1 MEAGRALRPCRPT
14 KRAARP
20 GFHVPRSYLRAI
32 TVSIDERRRRS
43 RNGIEREWRKEPGL
57 SMPRR
62 RMRVTARECVRG
74 ADVRACTRVYIYAS
88 VAPAWD
94 QSGSKSR
101 TARSGSQT
109 TTTTTRGRVARFKRA
124 TQSNCGTRYE
134 RNAQILLN
142 LSARQC
148 PWSKVEQR
156 GE

>member
-88 VAPAWD
+88 VAPAWTKAA
-94 QSGSKSR
+94 QKSHGAQR
-101 TARSGSQT
+101 LSDDDDDDAR
-109 TTTTTRGRVARFKRA
+109 TRGSL
-124 TQSNCGTRYE
+124 QTRDSIE
-134 RNAQILLN
+134 LRDSL
-142 LSARQC
+142 
-148 PWSKVEQR
+148 
-156 GE
+156 